1 MNKNGMKKTFII
13 VSIVSVL
20 LVVIVVTLKV
30 THNSDD
36 DPPTNVKVTSSNEA
50 RIVMPSP
57 CGPGL
62 AAQDLAGV
70 CRSTPNPSP
79 GALEAVDRLEP

>member
-1 MNKNGMKKTFII
+1 MKKTFII
-13 VSIVSVL
+13 VVILSVM
-20 LVVIVVTLKV
+20 LVVIIVTLKV
-30 THNSDD
+30 RHNSDN
-36 DPPTNVKVTSSNEA
+36 PPTNVKATSSNEA

-79 GALEAVDRLEP
+79 GALEAVDRLKP

>member
-1 MNKNGMKKTFII
+1 MKKISIIIGIVAILFI
-13 VSIVSVL
+13 
-20 LVVIVVTLKV
+20 VITVTRKV
-30 THNSDD
+30 THNNDVY
-36 DPPTNVKVTSSNEA
+36 PPTNVKELSGNET
-50 RIVMPSP
+50 RILTPSP

>member
-1 MNKNGMKKTFII
+1 MKKTFII
-13 VSIVSVL
+13 VVIVSVL
-20 LVVIVVTLKV
+20 LVVIIVTLKV

-57 CGPGL
+57 CVPGL